1 MASWGSYKVEQL
13 HHQCEAEEEAVEEEQ
28 KRLEELMRL
37 YGLEEKEARAAY
49 HLGLAEE
56 LFEEL
61 SEEAYRRSGFPSVRG
76 VHAWMHDEMDFG
88 EHFHALEQLAM
99 SLVRKSSWGDGCL
112 FGRSQKEDS
121 PSPNTAAHEQER
133 SRPRFLCEPLLR
145 KTLRQ
150 GSARRTLALA
160 G

>member
-13 HHQCEAEEEAVEEEQ
+13 HHEWEAEEELVEEEQ

-61 SEEAYRRSGFPSVRG
+61 SEEPTAGVGSRPFEGSMRRCTMRWTSASTSRRS
-76 VHAWMHDEMDFG
+76 ET
-88 EHFHALEQLAM
+88 
-99 SLVRKSSWGDGCL
+99 SLHEGC
-112 FGRSQKEDS
+112 S
-121 PSPNTAAHEQER
+121 NVT
-133 SRPRFLCEPLLR
+133 
-145 KTLRQ
+145 TLRD
-150 GSARRTLALA
+150 GV
-160 G
+160 